1 MTRPTAAC
9 TTSRREFL
17 ARSTGTAAGA
27 ALASLS
33 IARTAHAA
41 GDDQIRIALIGC
53 GGRGVGAAVNALG
66 NAGHAN
72 VKLVALADAF
82 QDRVDFAKQALTKR
96 FPDKVD
102 VPEERQFTGL
112 DCYVGAMAA
121 GANVVL
127 LCGPPGF
134 RPVQFEAAVA
144 AGKHVF
150 MEKPV
155 ATDAPGVRRIMAA
168 NEQAKQK
175 RLAVAVGHHLRHEVK
190 HQEAIARIREGV
202 IGQLTLMRAY
212 FNSTGVWVRPRQPDQ
227 TEMQYQTRNWYYFNW
242 LSGDHI
248 VEQHV
253 HDLDVCNW
261 MANALPIEANGMGGR
276 QVRVGKDVGEIFD
289 HHFVEFTYPGGLRM
303 FSQCRHQPGC
313 WNSFS
318 EHAHGTKGSVNIQGH
333 GTAEMILADGER
345 KHWDRGPDGHQIE
358 QDVLFRKLAAGEP
371 HNEADYGATS
381 TMTAILGR
389 MATYSGKIIKWD
401 EALAS
406 NLEIVPRNLSWDA
419 DPGPKPGPDGIY
431 PCAVPGV
438 TQVL

>member
-1 MTRPTAAC
+1 MTRPTTAC

-41 GDDQIRIALIGC
+41 GDDLIRIALIGC

-66 NAGHAN
+66 NAGHEN

-102 VPEERQFTGL
+102 VPEERQFSGL

-134 RPVQFEAAVA
+134 RPVQFEAAVN

-175 RLAVAVGHHLRHEVK
+175 KLAVSVGHHLR
-190 HQEAIARIREGV
+190 
-202 IGQLTLMRAY
+202 
-212 FNSTGVWVRPRQPDQ
+212 
-227 TEMQYQTRNWYYFNW
+227 
-242 LSGDHI
+242 
-248 VEQHV
+248 
-253 HDLDVCNW
+253 
-261 MANALPIEANGMGGR
+261 
-276 QVRVGKDVGEIFD
+276 
-289 HHFVEFTYPGGLRM
+289 
-303 FSQCRHQPGC
+303 
-313 WNSFS
+313 
-318 EHAHGTKGSVNIQGH
+318 
-333 GTAEMILADGER
+333 
-345 KHWDRGPDGHQIE
+345 
-358 QDVLFRKLAAGEP
+358 
-371 HNEADYGATS
+371 
-381 TMTAILGR
+381 
-389 MATYSGKIIKWD
+389 
-401 EALAS
+401 
-406 NLEIVPRNLSWDA
+406 
-419 DPGPKPGPDGIY
+419 
-431 PCAVPGV
+431 
-438 TQVL
+438 